1 MNGRQRFGI
10 VMVAV
15 LVLWAVYSASAF
27 AAPISLLAEWLFN
40 NGAIA
45 NEFTTERVGTILLED
60 TKTPLGAS
68 AVICTGVLA
77 GTIDVDGLGTISDVL
92 NVSSELIG
100 APLVGLA
107 LECVE
112 ENVCEESL
120 VWPVAMPWSTLAELM
135 EDGTEKFFVDLIAE
149 GPSKNGEPGW
159 EVECMKTIL
168 KPVDQCSGPE
178 AVMQFSLENTL
189 LLAGFSE
196 AFTELA
202 GIKLLTCSLGGAETG
217 VIESIPSEVKSVV
230 AGSLGVA
237 SEVNEEA

>member
-1 MNGRQRFGI
+1 
-10 VMVAV
+10 
-15 LVLWAVYSASAF
+15 
-27 AAPISLLAEWLFN
+27 
-40 NGAIA
+40 
-45 NEFTTERVGTILLED
+45 
-60 TKTPLGAS
+60 
-68 AVICTGVLA
+68 
-77 GTIDVDGLGTISDVL
+77 
-92 NVSSELIG
+92 
-100 APLVGLA
+100 
-107 LECVE
+107 
-112 ENVCEESL
+112 
-120 VWPVAMPWSTLAELM
+120 
-135 EDGTEKFFVDLIAE
+135 
-149 GPSKNGEPGW
+149 
-159 EVECMKTIL
+159 MKTIL